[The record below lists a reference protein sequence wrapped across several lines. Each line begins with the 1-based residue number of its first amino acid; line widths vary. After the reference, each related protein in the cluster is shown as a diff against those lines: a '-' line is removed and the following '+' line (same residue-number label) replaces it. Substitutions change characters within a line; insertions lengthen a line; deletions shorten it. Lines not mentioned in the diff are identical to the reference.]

1 MENKVKDEDQL
12 TLNLIREQTSSEYAI
27 SLTSW
32 LLGPNV
38 VLKQLEAVDED
49 RKEESVADEFEDC
62 RVDLEENADEDE
74 SEGGRSELMNRPG
87 LVAFVKDNDDDN
99 DKQGETDEDDP
110 NYTPPVEKSDTED
123 DSSEED
129 DEGNES
135 DIDDDDQEQ
144 NVAEMRPH
152 KKGIEATSED
162 ESEDDEEKN
171 KVKRSI
177 FGKKRGLPLGQASES
192 ESKKRKSSFDTD
204 DNMEEEEEEDR
215 DVDELTETQKSVLEA
230 AEEGLYDNLDEED
243 PEDGF
248 KTGRRQDPRISKGN
262 MAEDDSSYQSDADEE
277 GGEVCTI

>member
-1 MENKVKDEDQL
+1 M
-12 TLNLIREQTSSEYAI
+12 
-27 SLTSW
+27 
-32 LLGPNV
+32 LGPNA

-49 RKEESVADEFEDC
+49 RKEEAVEDEFEDC

-74 SEGGRSELMNRPG
+74 SEGGKSEHMNRDG
-87 LVAFVKDNDDDN
+87 LVAFVKDNDDDDN

-171 KVKRSI
+171 KVKKSI
-177 FGKKRGLPLGQASES
+177 LGKKRGLPLGQASES

-204 DNMEEEEEEDR
+204 DNMEEDEDNR
-215 DVDELTETQKSVLEA
+215 EVDELTETQKSVLEA

>member
-1 MENKVKDEDQL
+1 M
-12 TLNLIREQTSSEYAI
+12 
-27 SLTSW
+27 
-32 LLGPNV
+32 LGPNA

-49 RKEESVADEFEDC
+49 RKEESVEDEFEDC

-74 SEGGRSELMNRPG
+74 SEGGRCELMNRPG

-144 NVAEMRPH
+144 NVTERPH
-152 KKGIEATSED
+152 KKGKESTSED

-204 DNMEEEEEEDR
+204 DNMEEKEEDNVEGKEDEDNR
-215 DVDELTETQKSVLEA
+215 EVDELTETQKSVLEA

-248 KTGRRQDPRISKGN
+248 KTGRGQDPRISKGN

>member
-1 MENKVKDEDQL
+1 M
-12 TLNLIREQTSSEYAI
+12 
-27 SLTSW
+27 
-32 LLGPNV
+32 LGPNA

-49 RKEESVADEFEDC
+49 RKEESVEDEFEDC
-62 RVDLEENADEDE
+62 RVDLEDYADEDE
-74 SEGGRSELMNRPG
+74 SEGGRCEHMNRDG

-99 DKQGETDEDDP
+99 DEQQGETDEDDP

-204 DNMEEEEEEDR
+204 DNMEEDEDNR
-215 DVDELTETQKSVLEA
+215 EVDELTETQKSILEA

-243 PEDGF
+243 PEEGF
-248 KTGRRQDPRISKGN
+248 KTGRGQDPRISKGN